1 MTGPGPRVLVVEDDP
16 ATRRAVGAGLEGH
29 GYAVVVA
36 EDGEEALRA
45 WEAGRPDLVLLDL
58 GLPGMGGM
66 DVIRRLR
73 RDASTPILIL
83 SARDQER
90 DKVEALDLG
99 ADDYVTKP
107 FSMAELQSRVR
118 ALFRRSAGPAA
129 DQGVVE
135 IGDLALDVARHE
147 VRVSGQP
154 VSLTPR
160 EFELLRV
167 LVTHTG
173 RLVTKGRI
181 LRAVWGAAYAE
192 ESHYVHVYIS
202 QIRRKLAAADR
213 NGTLRGLIVAEPGI
227 GYRVQV
233 PKDLS
238 KS

>member
-118 ALFRRSAGPAA
+118 ALLRRSAGPAA

>member
-1 MTGPGPRVLVVEDDP
+1 VTGHRPRVLVVEDDP

-36 EDGEEALRA
+36 EDGKEALRA
-45 WEAGRPDLVLLDL
+45 WEAGRPDVVLLDL

-118 ALFRRSAGPAA
+118 ALLRRSAGPSA

-135 IGDLALDVARHE
+135 IGNLALDVARHE

-154 VSLTPR
+154 ISLTPR

-167 LVTHTG
+167 LVTHAG